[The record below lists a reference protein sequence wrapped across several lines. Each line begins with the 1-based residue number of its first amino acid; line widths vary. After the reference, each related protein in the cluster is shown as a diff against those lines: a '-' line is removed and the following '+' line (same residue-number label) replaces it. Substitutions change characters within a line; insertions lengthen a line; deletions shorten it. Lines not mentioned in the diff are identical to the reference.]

1 MLVHN
6 MAATAS
12 RPVKVLIIDDEPDI
26 VEALC
31 LRFKREA
38 SFTVETALSGADG
51 LKKVKSFRPDVI
63 LLDLGMPVTD
73 GWEVCRRLR
82 ADPETLNI
90 PVVMMTAQ
98 DGAEEDAKARNAG
111 IHRVLVKPL
120 DLGKLVDSLRNAL
133 PH

>member
-1 MLVHN
+1 

-31 LRFKREA
+31 MRFKREHA
-38 SFTVETALSGADG
+38 FTVETALSGPDG
-51 LKKVKSFRPDVI
+51 LEKVKSFRPDVI
-63 LLDLGMPVTD
+63 LLDLVMPVLD

-82 ADPETLNI
+82 VDTLTENI

-98 DGAEEDAKARNAG
+98 DGATADAKERDAG